1 MMSTRTS
8 YDKSEIFVL
17 YGLLI
22 GHQLVAFSVESSS
35 GTRKGLSRCSLAQ
48 KHEIISL
55 PFQSISNSELTVEL
69 VDRCR
74 F

>member
-22 GHQLVAFSVESSS
+22 GHQLVAFSVESSMQPWDEERPVTLLAS
-35 GTRKGLSRCSLAQ
+35 AEARDNFSALS
-48 KHEIISL
+48 ID
-55 PFQSISNSELTVEL
+55 F
-69 VDRCR
+69 
-74 F
+74 